1 VHRIVNLLPTLKNS
15 VPSVVLSGSVVPN
28 AELVISTSEF
38 WIILAAK
45 ERIEHKDE
53 DGIGRQE
60 L

>member
-1 VHRIVNLLPTLKNS
+1 VNLLPTLKNS
-15 VPSVVLSGSVVPN
+15 VPSVVLSVPVVPN
-28 AELVISTSEF
+28 AERVISTSEF

-53 DGIGRQE
+53 DGIGRQV